1 MFVLTARPLALFAS
15 AHSVFLNEVIFIALK
30 ITKPPLDKVLPELL
44 DRVVK
49 SLDVCNAISLGL
61 DAIKNLQRLAEIA
74 VAALKQT
81 PLGDGQ
87 VRPAKKALSSLVA
100 AMLHNDSNAAA
111 KGTERTRSF
120 GRRART
126 PPPPPLYT
134 ICENL
139 FSHGPL
145 TLDQL
150 VRYTDLTK
158 DQVRNSLLVLVQHN
172 CAQALVSAPQDDDD
186 DADRLRVRTQYLV
199 LFDNIIHRLRFP
211 KFLEIVLRK
220 LDEEFVKLLVGL
232 LQDGRLTLKQMV
244 DRESQGKGKCFMMH
258 VIDDPS
264 FMASCLECLHSNKFC
279 ICPGVSQVNSARIA
293 DSIHYGTRIATIK
306 KSLIDPMGNLR
317 NWNSGDLCMANWTGK
332 EKNSIRGDGTGRA
345 SLHAPQRRP
354 KYKSGPLGPPGV
366 AYHSMY
372 SLAAPVFEV
381 ENGGSFMA
389 GSPFSGDGLT
399 ICSGGH
405 GGALSARTKPCMA
418 FLASVHGC
426 SKIQND
432 KFGGFKDVGTN
443 VSCVV
448 SRRDMATQMSP
459 QGPYSLAEAQNKSK
473 AGKKKKAKSEEAK
486 ISAWENLQK
495 AKAEAAIRKLEMKLE
510 KRRASSMDKIM
521 NKRILA

>member
-134 ICENL
+134 N
-139 FSHGPL
+139 
-145 TLDQL
+145 
-150 VRYTDLTK
+150 
-158 DQVRNSLLVLVQHN
+158 
-172 CAQALVSAPQDDDD
+172 D

-258 VIDDPS
+258 VIVVSTS
-264 FMASCLECLHSNKFC
+264 FKETTSRKLGAKSVK
-279 ICPGVSQVNSARIA
+279 VNSARIA

-317 NWNSGDLCMANWTGK
+317 NWNSGDLCMANWTGVWRSDREEADGYFHK

>member
-30 ITKPPLDKVLPELL
+30 
-44 DRVVK
+44 
-49 SLDVCNAISLGL
+49 
-61 DAIKNLQRLAEIA
+61 
-74 VAALKQT
+74 
-81 PLGDGQ
+81 
-87 VRPAKKALSSLVA
+87 
-100 AMLHNDSNAAA
+100 
-111 KGTERTRSF
+111 
-120 GRRART
+120 
-126 PPPPPLYT
+126 
-134 ICENL
+134 
-139 FSHGPL
+139 
-145 TLDQL
+145 L

-258 VIDDPS
+258 VIVVSTS
-264 FMASCLECLHSNKFC
+264 FKETTSRKLGAKSVK
-279 ICPGVSQVNSARIA
+279 VNSARIA

-317 NWNSGDLCMANWTGK
+317 NWNSGDLCMANWTGVWRSDREEADGYFHK

-473 AGKKKKAKSEEAK
+473 AGKKKK
-486 ISAWENLQK
+486 
-495 AKAEAAIRKLEMKLE
+495 
-510 KRRASSMDKIM
+510 
-521 NKRILA
+521 

>member
-134 ICENL
+134 NNDYTARQDRRVCENL

-220 LDEEFVKLLVGL
+220 LDEEFVKLLVRL
-232 LQDGRLTLKQMV
+232 LQDGRLTLKQMETTSRKLGAKSV
-244 DRESQGKGKCFMMH
+244 K
-258 VIDDPS
+258 
-264 FMASCLECLHSNKFC
+264 
-279 ICPGVSQVNSARIA
+279 VNSARIA

-317 NWNSGDLCMANWTGK
+317 NWNSGDLCMANWTGVWRSDREEADGYFHK
-332 EKNSIRGDGTGRA
+332 EKNSIRGDGMGRA

>member
-1 MFVLTARPLALFAS
+1 MITQ
-15 AHSVFLNEVIFIALK
+15 HGK
-30 ITKPPLDKVLPELL
+30 IVAKV
-44 DRVVK
+44 
-49 SLDVCNAISLGL
+49 
-61 DAIKNLQRLAEIA
+61 
-74 VAALKQT
+74 
-81 PLGDGQ
+81 
-87 VRPAKKALSSLVA
+87 
-100 AMLHNDSNAAA
+100 
-111 KGTERTRSF
+111 
-120 GRRART
+120 
-126 PPPPPLYT
+126 
-134 ICENL
+134 CENL

-258 VIDDPS
+258 V
-264 FMASCLECLHSNKFC
+264 
-279 ICPGVSQVNSARIA
+279 NSARIA
-293 DSIHYGTRIATIK
+293 DSIHYGCIPALVAFITPRTRIATIK

-317 NWNSGDLCMANWTGK
+317 NWNSGDPCMANWTGVWRSDREEADGYFHK

-495 AKAEAAIRKLEMKLE
+495 AKAEAAIRKLEVT
-510 KRRASSMDKIM
+510 SSE
-521 NKRILA
+521 

>member
-134 ICENL
+134 NNDYTARQDRRVCENL

-220 LDEEFVKLLVGL
+220 LDEEFVKLLVRL
-232 LQDGRLTLKQMV
+232 LQDGRLTLKQMETTSRKLGAKSV
-244 DRESQGKGKCFMMH
+244 K
-258 VIDDPS
+258 
-264 FMASCLECLHSNKFC
+264 
-279 ICPGVSQVNSARIA
+279 VNSARIA
-293 DSIHYGTRIATIK
+293 DSIHYGCIP
-306 KSLIDPMGNLR
+306 D
-317 NWNSGDLCMANWTGK
+317 
-332 EKNSIRGDGTGRA
+332 
-345 SLHAPQRRP
+345 
-354 KYKSGPLGPPGV
+354 
-366 AYHSMY
+366 
-372 SLAAPVFEV
+372 
-381 ENGGSFMA
+381 
-389 GSPFSGDGLT
+389 
-399 ICSGGH
+399 
-405 GGALSARTKPCMA
+405 
-418 FLASVHGC
+418 
-426 SKIQND
+426 D